1 MSPKSAARPRRAM
14 TPRREAVPTGVQR
27 GHRVEIPQVLPELR
41 QKNMGKGI
49 SVRNGSPE
57 PAEGRELRQQKPH
70 HSCLRA
76 GCRSRV
82 GGGGEEG
89 NPSHPAHA
97 ARRQKYRAGR
107 PSLRTKISPR
117 GLGPDAFCWL
127 LGKVSQAEAAWPA
140 AVPISSGTRELSS
153 SKMSPFLV
161 FLGSWGRGGRW
172 ARCLLP
178 LASGWHRSRGAARPP
193 VHILRGIPQGAGRH
207 RTAPKRVISAAL
219 LQASSVKKPSPSP
232 LSLRR

>member
-1 MSPKSAARPRRAM
+1 M
-14 TPRREAVPTGVQR
+14 PTGVQQ
-27 GHRVEIPQVLPELR
+27 GHRVEIPQVLPEFG
-41 QKNMGKGI
+41 QKNVGKGI
-49 SVRNGSPE
+49 SIRNGSPE

-70 HSCLRA
+70 HNCLGA
-76 GCRSRV
+76 GSWV
-82 GGGGEEG
+82 GGGGEEGNG

-117 GLGPDAFCWL
+117 GFGPDAFCWL

-140 AVPISSGTRELSS
+140 AVPISSGSRELNS
-153 SKMSPFLV
+153 SKMSPLLV
-161 FLGSWGRGGRW
+161 LLGSWGRAGRW

-178 LASGWHRSRGAARPP
+178 LALGWHRSRGAVRLPI
-193 VHILRGIPQGAGRH
+193 HILRGIPQGAGRH

-219 LQASSVKKPSPSP
+219 LQASPVKKPSSSP
-232 LSLRR
+232 LSLLITDTSTRAEEILL